1 MRVHSS
7 PFRFAIAVTGL
18 SVVFL
23 SFGAYR
29 LGKFE
34 TTDEHLWKY
43 DRIGRY
49 WTALAEGDWNG
60 TYINDKPGVTV
71 ALFSGIGL
79 LSEPD
84 PTKNEKQSVDDGAL
98 FERYD
103 ADHTEITNVRFRLPV
118 LLFATASLSAFFLL
132 LTQAFGSRRAALFST
147 TLIALHPILLGMSQI
162 INPDSFFWIFGGL
175 SAAAFLAAERTG
187 NRKFI
192 ILCGILTGFA
202 LLSKYTAFSLF
213 LFYGLVIA
221 GRFLFPHDT
230 RRDLKSAIRGALDI
244 GLVFVVSAATFA
256 LFLPA
261 TFFHPEYL
269 FSGISQFFN
278 GDIKQTIVLL
288 FVAVLSGVVLFALRR
303 HASALFDR
311 TSRLGRPVLFVL
323 SLSFLVLIGLSV
335 LNVWIGQQISPV
347 ESLRDASYAN
357 EPNNFSFKPVMDRKT
372 EPEPGQS
379 AKLFLMEAYPF
390 VFSLTPIL
398 MISVI
403 FVSVLALRGTLTPA
417 LSRNYFA
424 VITFML
430 FYFASTLSAKVVT
443 NVRYS
448 ILLYPLAALL
458 GGLAIDYALTRFA
471 SPKRQRILF
480 LTTMSVAIALG
491 VTTLWQI
498 RPFPF
503 SYTNILLPKTSTIHD
518 SWGHGSYEAAEY
530 LNALPD
536 AQNIVIWSNSDTVC
550 RFFRGKCLRSR
561 QIDLTRVTPDYFVLS
576 KRGVLKESNRF
587 VLKNATDP
595 GLSADRYYDHI
606 DEHAVWRLDIGG
618 RPDNFITV
626 IPANL

>member
-1 MRVHSS
+1 MRAHTT
-7 PFRFAIAVTGL
+7 PFRFAIAVAGL

-84 PTKNEKQSVDDGAL
+84 PTKNEKQSVDNGAL

-147 TLIALHPILLGMSQI
+147 ALIALHPILLGMSQI

-187 NRKFI
+187 NRTFI
-192 ILCGILTGFA
+192 FLCGILTGFA

-244 GLVFVVSAATFA
+244 GLVFIVSAATFA

-261 TFFHPEYL
+261 TVLRPEYL
-269 FSGISQFFN
+269 FNGISQFFD
-278 GDIKQTIVLL
+278 GGTKRTIAILSVT
-288 FVAVLSGVVLFALRR
+288 VLSGAVLFVFR
-303 HASALFDR
+303 HRVSALLTR
-311 TSRLGRPVLFVL
+311 TNRLGRPALIAL
-323 SLSFLVLIGLSV
+323 SLAFLLLIGISV
-335 LNVWIGQQISPV
+335 LNVWTGQRISPV

-372 EPEPGQS
+372 EPEPGLS

-398 MISVI
+398 LLSLVYAC
-403 FVSVLALRGTLTPA
+403 VVALRGTMSPTLARTFFTVTA
-417 LSRNYFA
+417 FTFA
-424 VITFML
+424 YL
-430 FYFASTLSAKVVT
+430 ASTLSAKVVT

-458 GGLAIDYALTRFA
+458 GGLTIDHALTRHDSRRRWPFFA
-471 SPKRQRILF
+471 TLSVIL
-480 LTTMSVAIALG
+480 ILG

-536 AQNIVIWSNSDTVC
+536 AENIVIWSNSDTVC

-561 QIDLTRVTPDYFVLS
+561 KINLTRVTPDYFVLS

-587 VLKNATDP
+587 VLHNATDP

-606 DEHAVWRLDIGG
+606 DERAVWRLDIGG

-626 IPANL
+626 IPSNL